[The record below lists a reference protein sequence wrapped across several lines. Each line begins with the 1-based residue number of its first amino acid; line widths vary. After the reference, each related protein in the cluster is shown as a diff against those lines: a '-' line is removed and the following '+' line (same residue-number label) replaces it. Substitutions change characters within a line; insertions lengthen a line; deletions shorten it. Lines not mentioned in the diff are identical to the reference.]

1 MIKTKKFINRFFII
15 LILLLVLGGASAFLI
30 NHRIQAITKEYII
43 SSDEAPS
50 CEAALVLGALVYQNG
65 NVSPILADRLDVGIK
80 LYNNGSV
87 NKLLLSGDHGQKRY
101 DEVNA
106 MKQYTLLSNIIQE
119 DIFLDHAGFNTYQSM
134 YRAKEVFQAKKLI
147 IVTQSYHLP
156 RAIYIARKLGID
168 AYGVASDK
176 HYYPRINQYKQ
187 REFLARCKDFVLVN
201 FLKPKPK
208 YLGEVIDLTGNG
220 EVTYD

>member
-1 MIKTKKFINRFFII
+1 MRKWIKRIIVLSLIFF
-15 LILLLVLGGASAFLI
+15 VLGATSSLLI
-30 NHRIQAITKEYII
+30 NYRIKVVTQEYII
-43 SSDEAPS
+43 SSDDAPNS
-50 CEAALVLGALVYQNG
+50 EAALVLGAYVYQNG
-65 NVSPILADRLDVGIK
+65 NVSPILADRLDVGIE
-80 LYNNGSV
+80 LYNNGTV
-87 NKLLLSGDHGQKRY
+87 DKLLLSGDHGQKRY

-156 RAIYIARKLGID
+156 RAIYIARKLGMD